1 MQEHAHI
8 QQPTHPLY
16 PSPMST
22 GQPHPPSPTCVHTL
36 NGQLYPRPDL
46 QKYIVVSYDELRK
59 PAATVNFKEGQYVPM
74 PLRLAVLASCINNL
88 KGMIRKAL
96 FNNGMDMFNLN
107 VS

>member
-1 MQEHAHI
+1 MANSI
-8 QQPTHPLY
+8 LDHPRFG
-16 PSPMST
+16 P
-22 GQPHPPSPTCVHTL
+22 G
-36 NGQLYPRPDL
+36 PDL